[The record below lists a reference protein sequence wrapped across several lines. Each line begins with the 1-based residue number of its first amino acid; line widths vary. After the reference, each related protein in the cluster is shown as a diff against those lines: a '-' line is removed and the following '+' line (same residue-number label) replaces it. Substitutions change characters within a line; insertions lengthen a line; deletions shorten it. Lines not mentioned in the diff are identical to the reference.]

1 MNPRLSIDIFFICNF
16 EHLPLAKNDLFMVLL
31 LFHSNCSVNKIS
43 NQNRFDILKK
53 KVFPKN

>member
-31 LFHSNCSVNKIS
+31 LFHSWKQTCGNGV
-43 NQNRFDILKK
+43 LKHLH
-53 KVFPKN
+53 KNFVVI